1 MTMVT
6 PKIHTVIFH
15 IIEFCK
21 VTGRGLGP
29 WSEQTGESVTHDFKE
44 T

>member
-29 WSEQTGESVTHDFKE
+29 WSEQTGESVTQDFKE

>member
-21 VTGRGLGP
+21 IMGLGLGP